1 MSDYAKCPKCERR
14 MKAGRLANHSKNGE
28 CERWLANAA
37 AAGRGWTRR
46 MGTCALPGCG
56 KEFLRIHEAHVAC
69 SKAHS
74 EELRKLSGPSERR
87 TNPGERLD
95 GDAQLAALKRT
106 ELELAKKAEAAGR
119 RMLSPE
125 ANHALW
131 LRVLEVAA

>member
-1 MSDYAKCPKCERR
+1 MSNYTKCPKCQRR
-14 MKAGRLANHSKNGE
+14 MKAGRLKNHSKNGE
-28 CERWLANAA
+28 CERWQANTAA
-37 AAGRGWTRR
+37 SGRGWTRR
-46 MGTCALPGCG
+46 TGTCALPGCG

-74 EELRKLSGPSERR
+74 EDLRKLNAPPERR

-106 ELELAKKAEAAGR
+106 EREVAEKAEAAGR

-125 ANHALW
+125 ESHALW